1 MMSTAIEV
9 DHLTKIY
16 RLYHSPKDRLRELV
30 SLNGRKFHHAFH
42 ALNDVSFKVEKGETV
57 GIIGQNGSGK
67 STLLKLIC
75 GVTRPTSG
83 SVKVNGRVSSLL
95 ELGAG
100 FHPEFTGR
108 DNVYMNGALTGFSR
122 EEMDHRLPDIEA
134 FADIGEFID
143 QPVKNYSSGMLVRL
157 AFAAAINVDPDILV
171 VDEALSVGDMFFQ
184 AKCMLR
190 MKKIIDNGVTVLFVS
205 HDMGTI
211 KGLCQKSVY
220 LEKGQLA
227 DFGKASNVV
236 GNYVR
241 RMHLQMNHELK
252 AQFEN
257 TAKMGENDRD
267 DSTPSQ
273 SENSRNVSEIVVS
286 TDHEGVFPDSV
297 TRYGD
302 GRVRILDVKLLDG
315 QRRPTKELTLR
326 EDFIIQ
332 VSVRFEK
339 TLSTFAVGYSIR
351 DLKGLALVGTVTT
364 CNGIEMP
371 SVQAGDV
378 YVFEIK
384 GSNRLTRG
392 VYTVSIAV
400 ELPIVLNKQHIFL
413 DVLENAIVFKSN
425 FPIDP
430 RNWFPASVL
439 VPVEFDYLK
448 V

>member
-1 MMSTAIEV
+1 MNPAIEV
-9 DHLTKIY
+9 EHLTKIF

-30 SLNGRKFHHAFH
+30 SLNGKKYHHEFS
-42 ALNDVSFKVEKGETV
+42 ALNDVSFTVNRGETV

-122 EEMDHRLPDIEA
+122 DEMDQRVPDIEA

-211 KGLCQKSVY
+211 KGLCQKGVY

-227 DFGKASNVV
+227 DFGKASEVV
-236 GNYVR
+236 GNYIR
-241 RMHLQMNHELK
+241 KTHLQMNNELK
-252 AQFEN
+252 AQFGN
-257 TAKMGENDRD
+257 MAKMEQIDRS
-267 DSTPSQ
+267 DSAPSQ
-273 SENSRNVSEIVVS
+273 SKISRNVSEILVS
-286 TDHEGVFPDSV
+286 TDHEGIFSDSV
-297 TRYGD
+297 KRYGD
-302 GRVRILDVKLLDG
+302 GGVRILDVKLLDG
-315 QRRPTKELTLR
+315 QRRPTKDLTLR

-332 VSVRFEK
+332 ASVRFEK
-339 TLSTFAVGYSIR
+339 DLPTFAFGYSIR

-364 CNGIEMP
+364 CDGIEMP
-371 SVQAGDV
+371 SVQAGDI

-384 GSNRLTRG
+384 GSNRLTQG
-392 VYTVSIAV
+392 VYTVLIAV
-400 ELPIVLNKQHIFL
+400 ELPIVINQQHIFL
-413 DVLENAIVFKSN
+413 DVLENVVIFKSN
-425 FPIDP
+425 LPTDP

-439 VPVEFDYLK
+439 VPVEFNYVK